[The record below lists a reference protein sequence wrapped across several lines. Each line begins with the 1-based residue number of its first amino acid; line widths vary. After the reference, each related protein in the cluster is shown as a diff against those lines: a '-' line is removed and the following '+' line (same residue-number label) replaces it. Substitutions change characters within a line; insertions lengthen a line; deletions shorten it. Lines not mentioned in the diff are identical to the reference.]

1 VEEYKM
7 RKVFAIFALLLLM
20 LSSVSAQ
27 SEEEETP
34 SVFWDDEQWDDLQC
48 DCPMPPYRPQ
58 IDVVFLIDSTGSMAD
73 EIRSVKSHIEK
84 VVEDVM
90 KGTPRP
96 QIRVGIVTYRD
107 HEREER
113 QYLLQKTD
121 LTYNIDKAL
130 NFLKGIEARGGGDH
144 PEAVADG
151 LHEAINNMN
160 WNSQARK
167 VVFLIGDAAPH
178 GEGSSDRSY
187 EQGCPE
193 GHDYVSEIKEAKE
206 KSIRIYTLSGS
217 GMDSVGVRIWKEIAK
232 ETGGQYERLSYVR
245 QDVDQYYTEEGV
257 DPVWIAEAKKDA
269 DYDSESNSILTNSL
283 GKFAKSAMMSEAMEI
298 GVEYDEEESEEGID
312 YDNLITGEVV
322 EESDFDTKLTDFFK
336 RVFASI
342 KFWD

>member
-1 VEEYKM
+1 M

-34 SVFWDDEQWDDLQC
+34 SVYWDDEQWDDSQC

-73 EIRSVKSHIEK
+73 EIRSVKIHIVK
-84 VVEDVM
+84 IVKDVM
-90 KGTPRP
+90 EGRPSPRL
-96 QIRVGIVTYRD
+96 RVGVVTYRD

-113 QYLLQKTD
+113 QYLLRKTD
-121 LTYNIDKAL
+121 LTYNVDKAL
-130 NFLKGIEARGGGDH
+130 DFLEDIEARGGGDH

-151 LHEAINNMN
+151 LHEAINDMN
-160 WNSQARK
+160 WDKRARK
-167 VVFLIGDAAPH
+167 LIFLIGDAAPH

-193 GHDYVSEIKEAKE
+193 GHDYVTEIKNARAKD
-206 KSIRIYTLSGS
+206 IRIYTISGS
-217 GMDSVGVRIWKEIAK
+217 GMDSVGVRIWREIAK

-269 DYDSESNSILTNSL
+269 DYDTESNSILTNSL
-283 GKFAKSAMMSEAMEI
+283 GKFAKSAMISEAMEI
-298 GVEYDEEESEEGID
+298 GVEYDEEESESGID
-312 YDNLITGEVV
+312 YDNLITDEVV
-322 EESDFDTKLTDFFK
+322 EESDFDIKLTDFFR
-336 RVFASI
+336 RVFEKI
-342 KFWD
+342 VFWK